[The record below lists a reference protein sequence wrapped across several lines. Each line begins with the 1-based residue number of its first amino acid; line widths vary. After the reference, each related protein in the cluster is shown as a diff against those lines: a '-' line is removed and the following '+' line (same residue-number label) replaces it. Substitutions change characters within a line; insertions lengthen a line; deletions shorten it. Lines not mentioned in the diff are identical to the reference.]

1 MNASDTSTAR
11 KPGALQIIILL
22 AALVLMFIGFK
33 NGEHRSYFQKAILVC
48 TQCIGL
54 G

>member
-1 MNASDTSTAR
+1 MNASDTGTAR
-11 KPGALQIIILL
+11 KPGILNIIVLL
-22 AALVLMFIGFK
+22 AAIALMFFGFK

>member
-1 MNASDTSTAR
+1 MTTRHNSGQVSILPLIT
-11 KPGALQIIILL
+11 LLL
-22 AALVLMFIGFK
+22 ALIMMFIGFR
-33 NGEHRSYFQKAILVC
+33 NGEHRSYFQKAVMVC

>member
-1 MNASDTSTAR
+1 
-11 KPGALQIIILL
+11 
-22 AALVLMFIGFK
+22 MFAGFK
-33 NGEHRSYFQKAILVC
+33 NGEHKSYFQKAILIC

>member
-1 MNASDTSTAR
+1 MTSNQEQHKSFIR
-11 KPGALQIIILL
+11 PVSVIIVVLAVILL
-22 AALVLMFIGFK
+22 FIGYQ
-33 NGEHRSYFQKAILVC
+33 NGEHKSYFQKAVMVC

>member
-1 MNASDTSTAR
+1 MPVVIVIVIS
-11 KPGALQIIILL
+11 LLLLL
-22 AALVLMFIGFK
+22 AGF
-33 NGEHRSYFQKAILVC
+33 NNDEHKSYFQKAILIC

>member
-1 MNASDTSTAR
+1 MNSSPQNER
-11 KPGALQIIILL
+11 KLPIPTLIVLLL
-22 AALVLMFIGFK
+22 ALILVFIGYN

>member
-1 MNASDTSTAR
+1 MNKTVNPVKWPA
-11 KPGALQIIILL
+11 IIIIVL
-22 AALVLMFIGFK
+22 ALVLMFAGFK
-33 NGEHRSYFQKAILVC
+33 NGEHKSYFQKAILIC

>member
-1 MNASDTSTAR
+1 MNSPETKAKTLKLST
-11 KPGALQIIILL
+11 LLVII
-22 AALVLMFIGFK
+22 AALLLMLAGFR
-33 NGEHRSYFQKAILVC
+33 NGEHRSYFQKAVMVC